1 MQSIA
6 RKDTNLKKILT
17 KKTIKNMCRG
27 KAHYHH
33 AFHKM
38 QNFGGG
44 FRRPKYNVPL
54 NISENET
61 EYLVQVYATGFGKEN
76 ISIAVKEDVL
86 YITGQKEIENP
97 PKFTQ
102 QEFPVKTFERLVA
115 LNRKVDVENITAK
128 HEDGVLLVNLPKSK
142 EALQK
147 DLMITVQ

>member
-17 KKTIKNMCRG
+17 KKIIKKMCRD

-54 NISENET
+54 NISDNET

-102 QEFPVKTFERLVA
+102 QEFPVKTFERMVA
-115 LNRKVDVENITAK
+115 LNRKVDVENISAK
-128 HEDGVLLVNLPKSK
+128 HEDGVLLVTLPKSK

>member
-1 MQSIA
+1 
-6 RKDTNLKKILT
+6 
-17 KKTIKNMCRG
+17 MCRDR
-27 KAHYHH
+27 AHFHP
-33 AFHKM
+33 AFRQM
-38 QNFGGG
+38 PNFSGG

-86 YITGQKEIENP
+86 YINGQKEIENP

-102 QEFPVKTFERLVA
+102 QEFPVKTFERVVA
-115 LNRKVDVENITAK
+115 LNRKVDIENISAK
-128 HEDGVLLVNLPKSK
+128 HEDGVLIITLPKSK

-147 DLMITVQ
+147 DVSIEVM

>member
-1 MQSIA
+1 
-6 RKDTNLKKILT
+6 
-17 KKTIKNMCRG
+17 MCRDRS
-27 KAHYHH
+27 HFHH
-33 AFHKM
+33 AFHQM
-38 QNFGGG
+38 PNFGGG

-102 QEFPVKTFERLVA
+102 QEFPVKTFERMVA
-115 LNRKVDVENITAK
+115 LNSKVDVENISAK
-128 HEDGVLLVNLPKSK
+128 HEDGVLLITLPKSK

-147 DLMITVQ
+147 DVEIVVK

>member
-1 MQSIA
+1 
-6 RKDTNLKKILT
+6 
-17 KKTIKNMCRG
+17 MCRD
-27 KAHYHH
+27 KAHYQH

-38 QNFGGG
+38 QNFGRG

-76 ISIAVKEDVL
+76 ITIAVKEDVL
-86 YITGQKEIENP
+86 YISGQKEFENP

-102 QEFPVKTFERLVA
+102 QEFPVKNFERVVA